1 MSSVA
6 VDYSLSPELEQDIRV
21 WRPRFL
27 VTGALALAL
36 CAIGAFF
43 TPAQFFQSYLWSYTF
58 FVGVSLGCM
67 ALAMLQ
73 FLTGGAWGVVIRRIC
88 ESASR
93 TLPLLAVLFVPVAAG
108 IPWLYRWSDPKVV
121 AADEIIRHKHV
132 YLNVPFFLIR
142 AAFYFAGWMAIAY
155 LLNRWSAEQDRVG
168 GRQLH
173 RKLQLISGPGLIF
186 WGFSVTFMAVDWVM
200 STDPRWFSTMFG
212 LLFLAGQAL
221 SSLAFAITLTVIL
234 MRRRPFLE
242 VITPRHLHDLGK
254 LLLAFVMVWAYFS
267 FSQWL
272 IIWSGNMADE
282 IPWYV
287 ERLHGGWQYVALALT
302 LFHFALPFL
311 LLLSRELKRAAPLLT
326 SVAVCILV
334 MRLVDL
340 YWLVAP
346 DFRKGQ
352 FGVSWMDF
360 AAPVGLGG
368 IWLWFFTVQLGK
380 RPLLP
385 VGDPHLQ
392 EALEHGR

>member
-1 MSSVA
+1 VSGVA

-27 VTGALALAL
+27 IIGALSLAL
-36 CAIGAFF
+36 CGIGAFF

-93 TLPLLAVLFVPVAAG
+93 TLPLLAVLFVPVATG

-142 AAFYFAGWMAIAY
+142 AAFYFAGWMTIAY
-155 LLNRWSAEQDRVG
+155 VLNRWSAEQDRVG

-173 RKLQLISGPGLIF
+173 RKLQLISGPGLVF

-200 STDPRWFSTMFG
+200 STDPRWYSTMFG

-221 SSLAFAITLTVIL
+221 SSLAFAITVTVIL
-234 MRRRPFLE
+234 MRWRPFLD

-272 IIWSGNMADE
+272 IIWSGNMAEE

-287 ERLHGGWQYVALALT
+287 ERLRGGWQYVALALI

-326 SVAVCILV
+326 SVSVCILV

-368 IWLWFFTVQLGK
+368 LWLWFFTVQLGK

>member
-1 MSSVA
+1 VSSVA

-272 IIWSGNMADE
+272 IIWSGNMAEE

-368 IWLWFFTVQLGK
+368 IWLGFFTVQLGK